1 MPHFKLAT
9 WPRNRDGTRAV
20 PFPMTVND
28 PDLEFVRDVPYGP
41 ETARAHLL
49 DILKPKNPTQSLPVI
64 AHFHGGAWKMFGKH
78 LNDCIFLAEAGFCA
92 VSVNYRYSH
101 EARFP
106 AQIHDAK
113 AAIRWLRANANY
125 LGIDPNRI
133 GVWGIS
139 AGGHLAALL
148 GTTGD
153 NPTLEGHVG
162 ISGFPSNVQA
172 VVTICAP
179 TNLFDP
185 NWTLVQDPVRE
196 ASWELLGG
204 TAAEY
209 PELARLASPALQVT
223 STAAPVLIVHGAK
236 DAHVPL
242 SQAQQ
247 LCDAFQRAGV
257 QNRFE
262 LIAQGD
268 HFINVTH
275 VQLLQRSMLKF
286 FRRVL

>member
-1 MPHFKLAT
+1 VEDVWQGPQRLRI
-9 WPRNRDGTRAV
+9 PGGGRVLRGERNA
-20 PFPMTVND
+20 
-28 PDLEFVRDVPYGP
+28 
-41 ETARAHLL
+41 A
-49 DILKPKNPTQSLPVI
+49 
-64 AHFHGGAWKMFGKH
+64 
-78 LNDCIFLAEAGFCA
+78 
-92 VSVNYRYSH
+92 SVNYRYSH

-106 AQIHDAK
+106 AQIHGAK

-125 LGIDPNRI
+125 LGIDLNRI

-185 NWTLVQDPVRE
+185 NWTVVQDPVRE
-196 ASWELLGG
+196 ASRELLGG

-257 QNRFE
+257 QNR
-262 LIAQGD
+262 IRTDRAG
-268 HFINVTH
+268 
-275 VQLLQRSMLKF
+275 RSLHQCYPCAITAAF
-286 FRRVL
+286 NAGIVPNPPP

>member
-1 MPHFKLAT
+1 
-9 WPRNRDGTRAV
+9 
-20 PFPMTVND
+20 MTVND

-49 DILKPKNPTQSLPVI
+49 DILKPKNATQSLPVI
-64 AHFHGGAWKMFGKH
+64 VHFHGGAWKMFGKH
-78 LNDCIFLAEAGFCA
+78 LNDC
-92 VSVNYRYSH
+92 
-101 EARFP
+101 
-106 AQIHDAK
+106 
-113 AAIRWLRANANY
+113 
-125 LGIDPNRI
+125 
-133 GVWGIS
+133 
-139 AGGHLAALL
+139 
-148 GTTGD
+148 
-153 NPTLEGHVG
+153 
-162 ISGFPSNVQA
+162 
-172 VVTICAP
+172 
-179 TNLFDP
+179 NLFDP

>member
-1 MPHFKLAT
+1 MRHIQGYDHNQT
-9 WPRNRDGTRAV
+9 
-20 PFPMTVND
+20 
-28 PDLEFVRDVPYGP
+28 
-41 ETARAHLL
+41 LL
-49 DILKPKNPTQSLPVI
+49 LPNSVD
-64 AHFHGGAWKMFGKH
+64 
-78 LNDCIFLAEAGFCA
+78 DCIG
-92 VSVNYRYSH
+92 SHDRYSH

-148 GTTGD
+148 GTTSD
-153 NPTLEGHVG
+153 NPTLEGDVG
-162 ISGFPSNVQA
+162 ISGYPSNVQA

-185 NWTLVQDPVRE
+185 NWTVVQDPVRK
-196 ASWELLGG
+196 ASRELLGG

-257 QNRFE
+257 ENRFE

-275 VQLLQRSMLKF
+275 MQLLQRSMLKF
-286 FRRVL
+286 FKRVLCTL